1 MERRGQDR
9 AVVVA
14 GDLAP
19 SESTESVFSC
29 VNKLWIIV
37 NVFKVIKHLLNLTSI
52 LRLTSSGYSNVTL
65 LNDSSV
71 LSYRGN
77 GRISRDI
84 TSLTLSLRTRRH
96 HAALLH
102 AERGSAFITLSLQ
115 DGLLCMELQSYVG
128 GEEEEEEEEEKG
140 KEELST
146 VSLRSRRVVSDGEWH
161 SVQLFMTAPW
171 SRRSSW
177 SLVLDEDAEEAS
189 TSAAPGGGSLN
200 FLRRGVDIFLGG
212 LGPGVGWGLVGC
224 LGPVELG
231 GVALPYFSSSQ
242 VKQPRQQE
250 EQFVRTSATPPR
262 PGCAGGAVCE
272 PNPCLNG
279 GLCQDLF
286 HLHRCVCPDGW
297 AGRRCSLFADT
308 CASGPCVHGNCSVS
322 GAGYDCTCDFGYT
335 GGDCEAEVDV
345 CEGHLCAHGATC
357 LQGPDRYACLCAEN
371 YTGPLCNEL
380 KKYRGT
386 LLSEIYAPPKLPVS
400 ICGDD
405 TRNYTCFNGGNCTD
419 RELSCDCPPGFAGHR
434 CEQEVDE
441 CKSNPCLNG
450 GYCRNLIN
458 KFACVCDMSFAG
470 DVCQT
475 DVSDIY
481 FYVAVLLWQNLF
493 QLLSYLILRLDEDD
507 PQVDW
512 GGEE

>member
-1 MERRGQDR
+1 MQGTYDDDIKRMERRGQDR

-19 SESTESVFSC
+19 SESTELLQRDPPERQQRSV
-29 VNKLWIIV
+29 LPGERP
-37 NVFKVIKHLLNLTSI
+37 HLPRHHQPDAEPAHTQTPRAAAPRRER
-52 LRLTSSGYSNVTL
+52 LRLHHPL
-65 LNDSSV
+65 PP
-71 LSYRGN
+71 
-77 GRISRDI
+77 GRP
-84 TSLTLSLRTRRH
+84 
-96 HAALLH
+96 A
-102 AERGSAFITLSLQ
+102 
-115 DGLLCMELQSYVG
+115 CMELQSYVG
-128 GEEEEEEEEEKG
+128 GEEEEEEEEKG

-146 VSLRSRRVVSDGEWH
+146 VSQEQQEVVSDGEWH

-200 FLRRGVDIFLGG
+200 FLRRGWTSSWGAWA
-212 LGPGVGWGLVGC
+212 PWRWGLVGC

-308 CASGPCVHGNCSVS
+308 CASGPAST
-322 GAGYDCTCDFGYT
+322 AI
-335 GGDCEAEVDV
+335 A
-345 CEGHLCAHGATC
+345 A
-357 LQGPDRYACLCAEN
+357 
-371 YTGPLCNEL
+371 
-380 KKYRGT
+380 
-386 LLSEIYAPPKLPVS
+386 
-400 ICGDD
+400 
-405 TRNYTCFNGGNCTD
+405 
-419 RELSCDCPPGFAGHR
+419 
-434 CEQEVDE
+434 
-441 CKSNPCLNG
+441 
-450 GYCRNLIN
+450 
-458 KFACVCDMSFAG
+458 
-470 DVCQT
+470 
-475 DVSDIY
+475 
-481 FYVAVLLWQNLF
+481 
-493 QLLSYLILRLDEDD
+493 
-507 PQVDW
+507 
-512 GGEE
+512 